1 MVKRCIG
8 IDIGPFYL
16 CVVQVVRTDEEFCIE
31 KVFGTQIR
39 RSTDSPEEMLKL
51 LFNRYGF
58 DRRAD
63 VAISMPHDAVFFRN
77 LETDAEGL
85 EQIREQNWSA
95 LEHNFPVG
103 ADKIVAQEYSYH
115 PMPSGKYSVLT
126 AASARQSL
134 QERLNIFTEAKMHPS
149 LVEAAIF
156 AVHSTV
162 AVNHPEIMT
171 GQAVIAYIDECYLTL
186 AVTRSD
192 DIVAVRTIPIIT
204 ESDSNIESVQ
214 EQTAQVISREARV
227 TWRKVFGADIERDTK
242 IYLITT
248 GKSSDHLVEKIE
260 ENLHSKTTIVDCYA
274 AVENLTRHMVEI
286 PICVAEG
293 LALRVLVP
301 EKTKGINF
309 LEACKTNAAPALN
322 QRKEFVFCATLTCLI
337 AVFLLVGLFTRL
349 SHLEAAYARIK
360 NETTEIFQATL
371 PHEKNIVNPLVQ
383 LEQKIESFRKDSRL
397 FTSLSDSGLSPL
409 DALYKISANGSLPEN
424 IKIDD
429 ILIAA
434 DTVRINGICD
444 SFEPV
449 YQWQQL
455 LQEEPGF
462 TFVDVKDIQK
472 QSKSGVVN
480 FTMLLSLSTQE
491 PK

>member
-16 CVVQVVRTDEEFCIE
+16 CAVQVVRTDEEFCVE

-39 RSTDSPEEMLKL
+39 RSTDSPQEMLRP
-51 LFNRYGF
+51 LFNRHGF

-63 VAISMPHDAVFFRN
+63 IAISMPHDAVFFRN

-85 EQIREQNWSA
+85 EQIREGNWSA

-103 ADKIVAQEYSYH
+103 ADKIVAQVYSYN
-115 PMPSGKYSVLT
+115 PTPDGKYSVLT

-134 QERLNIFTEAKMHPS
+134 QERLNIFTGAKLRPG
-149 LVEAAIF
+149 LVDAAIF
-156 AVHSTV
+156 AVHSTIT
-162 AVNHPEIMT
+162 VNHPEIMA
-171 GQAVIAYIDECYLTL
+171 GQTIIAYIDGYYLTL
-186 AVTRSD
+186 AIIRDNDVVVVRSIPVIIESED
-192 DIVAVRTIPIIT
+192 DIK
-204 ESDSNIESVQ
+204 SVQ
-214 EQTAQVISREARV
+214 RQMAQIISREAQV
-227 TWRKVFGADIERDTK
+227 TWRKVFGTDIEQNTK

-248 GKSSDHLVEKIE
+248 YQTSDYLVVQIGKKLRSEIIV
-260 ENLHSKTTIVDCYA
+260 VDCYA
-274 AVENLTRHMVEI
+274 NVENLSRNIGDI
-286 PICVAEG
+286 PVCVAEG
-293 LALRVLVP
+293 LALRVLAP

-309 LEACKTNAAPALN
+309 LEVGKADAAPALN
-322 QRKEFVFCATLTCLI
+322 LRKEFVFCATLMCLI

-371 PHEKNIVNPLVQ
+371 PEEKNIVNPLVQ
-383 LEQKIESFRKDSRL
+383 LEQKIESFSRDSRL
-397 FTSLSDSGLSPL
+397 FASLSDTGLSPL
-409 DALYKISANGSLPEN
+409 DALYKISVNSPLREN

-434 DTVRINGICD
+434 DTVRINGTCD

-449 YQWQQL
+449 YQWQRL

-472 QSKSGVVN
+472 QSKSGVVH

>member
-16 CVVQVVRTDEEFCIE
+16 CAVQVVSTDGEFSVE

-39 RSTDSPEEMLKL
+39 RSTDSPEEMLRP
-51 LFNRYGF
+51 LFNRHGF
-58 DRRAD
+58 DKRAD

-85 EQIREQNWSA
+85 EQVRERNWSA
-95 LEHNFPVG
+95 LEHNFPVV
-103 ADKIVAQEYSYH
+103 ADEIVAQEYSYH
-115 PMPSGKYSVLT
+115 PMPNGKYSVLT

-134 QERLNIFTEAKMHPS
+134 HERLNIFTGAKLRPC
-149 LVEAAIF
+149 LAEAAIF
-156 AVHSTV
+156 AAHSTV
-162 AVNHPEIMT
+162 AVNHPEIMA
-171 GQAVIAYIDECYLTL
+171 GQAIIAYIDECYITL
-186 AVTRSD
+186 AVTRDNDIVVVRSIPIMTESED
-192 DIVAVRTIPIIT
+192 DIK
-204 ESDSNIESVQ
+204 SVQ
-214 EQTAQVISREARV
+214 KQMVQVISREAQI
-227 TWRKVFGADIERDTK
+227 TWRKVFGTDIEQNTK

-248 GKSSDHLVEKIE
+248 
-260 ENLHSKTTIVDCYA
+260 SKTSDYLVVQIGKKLRSETIIVDCYA
-274 AVENLTRHMVEI
+274 TVENLSRHMVDI
-286 PICVAEG
+286 PVCVAEG
-293 LALRVLVP
+293 LALRVLAP
-301 EKTKGINF
+301 EKTKGINY
-309 LEACKTNAAPALN
+309 LEAGKADAAPAVNL
-322 QRKEFVFCATLTCLI
+322 RKEFVFCATLICAI

-371 PHEKNIVNPLVQ
+371 PEEKNIVNPLVQ
-383 LEQKIESFRKDSRL
+383 LEQKIELFRRDSRL
-397 FTSLSDSGLSPL
+397 FASLSDSGLSPL
-409 DALYKISANGSLPEN
+409 DALYKISSSGPLREN
-424 IKIDD
+424 INVDD

-434 DTVRINGICD
+434 DTVRINGTCD

-455 LQEEPGF
+455 LQEDPGF
-462 TFVDVKDIQK
+462 TFVEVKDIQK
-472 QSKSGVVN
+472 QSKSGVVH

>member
-1 MVKRCIG
+1 MANRCIG

-16 CVVQVVRTDEEFCIE
+16 CAVQVVRTDEEFCIE

-39 RSTDSPEEMLKL
+39 RSTDSPEKMLRP

-58 DRRAD
+58 DRRAE

-77 LETDAEGL
+77 LETDSEGL
-85 EQIREQNWSA
+85 EQIRERNWSA
-95 LEHNFPVG
+95 LEHNFPVE

-115 PMPSGKYSVLT
+115 PLPEGKYSVLT
-126 AASARQSL
+126 AASAIQSL
-134 QERLNIFTEAKMHPS
+134 HERLNIFTEAKIHPG

-171 GQAVIAYIDECYLTL
+171 GQAIIAYIDECYLTL

-192 DIVAVRTIPIIT
+192 DILAVRSIPIIT
-204 ESDSNIESVQ
+204 ESDSDIKSVQ
-214 EQTAQVISREARV
+214 EQIAQVISREARV
-227 TWRKVFGADIERDTK
+227 TWRKVFAGDIDRDTK
-242 IYLITT
+242 VYLITT
-248 GKSSDHLVEKIE
+248 GKSSDHLVENIE

-274 AVENLTRHMVEI
+274 AVENLSRYMVDI
-286 PICVAEG
+286 PVCVAEG
-293 LALRVLVP
+293 LALRILAP

-309 LEACKTNAAPALN
+309 LEAGKADADPALN
-322 QRKEFVFCATLTCLI
+322 LRKEFVFCATLICLI
-337 AVFLLVGLFTRL
+337 AVFLFVGLFTRL
-349 SHLEAAYARIK
+349 SHLEAAYAHIK

-371 PHEKNIVNPLVQ
+371 PQEKNIVNPLVQ
-383 LEQKIESFRKDSRL
+383 LEQKIESFRRDSRL
-397 FTSLSDSGLSPL
+397 FASLSDSGLSPL
-409 DALYKISANGSLPEN
+409 DVLYKISTNSPLREN
-424 IKIDD
+424 IKVDD

-434 DTVRINGICD
+434 DTARINGTCD
-444 SFEPV
+444 SFELV
-449 YQWQQL
+449 YQWQQV
-455 LQEEPGF
+455 LQEDPGF

-472 QSKSGVVN
+472 QSKSGVVH

>member
-16 CVVQVVRTDEEFCIE
+16 CAVQVVRTDEEFCIE

-51 LFNRYGF
+51 FFNRYGF
-58 DRRAD
+58 DKRAD

-85 EQIREQNWSA
+85 EKIRERNWSA

-103 ADKIVAQEYSYH
+103 ADEIVAQVYSYH
-115 PMPSGKYSVLT
+115 PIPNGKYSVLT

-134 QERLNIFTEAKMHPS
+134 QERLNIFTEAKMHPG
-149 LVEAAIF
+149 LVEAPIF

-162 AVNHPEIMT
+162 AVNYPEIMT
-171 GQAVIAYIDECYLTL
+171 GQAIIAYIDECYLTL

-192 DIVAVRTIPIIT
+192 DILAVRRFPIIT
-204 ESDSNIESVQ
+204 ESDSDIKSVQ
-214 EQTAQVISREARV
+214 ERIAQVISREARV
-227 TWRKVFGADIERDTK
+227 TWRKVFGADIERDTQ

-274 AVENLTRHMVEI
+274 TVENLSRHMMEI
-286 PICVAEG
+286 PVCVAEG
-293 LALRVLVP
+293 LALRILAP

-309 LEACKTNAAPALN
+309 LEACKTDAASALN
-322 QRKEFVFCATLTCLI
+322 LRKEFVFCATLMCLI

-371 PHEKNIVNPLVQ
+371 PQEKNIVNPLLQ
-383 LEQKIESFRKDSRL
+383 LEQKIESFRRDSRL
-397 FTSLSDSGLSPL
+397 FASLSDSGLSPL
-409 DALYKISANGSLPEN
+409 DALYKISANGPLREN
-424 IKIDD
+424 IKVVD

-434 DTVRINGICD
+434 DTVRINGTCD

-455 LQEEPGF
+455 LQEDPGF

-472 QSKSGVVN
+472 QSKSGVVH

>member
-8 IDIGPFYL
+8 IDVGPFYL
-16 CVVQVVRTDEEFCIE
+16 CALQVVRTDKGFCVE

-39 RSTDSPEEMLKL
+39 RSTDSPEEMLRL

-85 EQIREQNWSA
+85 EQIRERNWSA

-115 PMPSGKYSVLT
+115 PMPNGKYSVLT
-126 AASARQSL
+126 AASARTSL
-134 QERLNIFTEAKMHPS
+134 HERLNIFTEAKMHPG
-149 LVEAAIF
+149 LVEAPIF

-162 AVNHPEIMT
+162 AVNHPEIMA
-171 GQAVIAYIDECYLTL
+171 GQAVIVYIDECYLTL
-186 AVTRSD
+186 AVTRRD
-192 DIVAVRTIPIIT
+192 DILVVRSIPIIT

-214 EQTAQVISREARV
+214 EQIAQVISREVRV

-248 GKSSDHLVEKIE
+248 GKSSGHLVEKIE

-274 AVENLTRHMVEI
+274 AVENLSRQMVHI
-286 PICVAEG
+286 PVCVAEG
-293 LALRVLVP
+293 LALRVLAP

-309 LEACKTNAAPALN
+309 LEADKADAAPALN
-322 QRKEFVFCATLTCLI
+322 LIKEFVFCAALICAI
-337 AVFLLVGLFTRL
+337 AVFLLVGMFMRL
-349 SHLEAAYARIK
+349 SHLEAAYTRIK
-360 NETTEIFQATL
+360 KETTEIFKTTL
-371 PHEKNIVNPLVQ
+371 PEEKNIVNPLVQ
-383 LEQKIESFRKDSRL
+383 LGQKIESFRRDSRL
-397 FTSLSDSGLSPL
+397 FASLSDSGLSPL
-409 DALYKISANGSLPEN
+409 DVLYKISASSPLPEN
-424 IKIDD
+424 IKVDD

-434 DTVRINGICD
+434 DTARINGTCD
-444 SFEPV
+444 SFESV

-455 LQEEPGF
+455 LQEDPGF

-472 QSKSGVVN
+472 QSKSGVVH

>member
-16 CVVQVVRTDEEFCIE
+16 CAVQVVRTDEGFCVE

-39 RSTDSPEEMLKL
+39 RSTDSPEDMLRP

-77 LETDAEGL
+77 LETDSEGL
-85 EQIREQNWSA
+85 EQIRERNWSA

-115 PMPSGKYSVLT
+115 PMPNGKYSVLT

-134 QERLNIFTEAKMHPS
+134 QERLNIFTEAKMHPA
-149 LVEAAIF
+149 LVEAPIF

-162 AVNHPEIMT
+162 AINHPEIIA
-171 GQAVIAYIDECYLTL
+171 GQAIIAYIDECYLTL
-186 AVTRSD
+186 AVTRD
-192 DIVAVRTIPIIT
+192 NDVVVVRSIPVIT
-204 ESDSNIESVQ
+204 ESEDDIKSVQ
-214 EQTAQVISREARV
+214 KQIAQVISREARV
-227 TWRKVFGADIERDTK
+227 TWRKVFGTDIEQNTK

-248 GKSSDHLVEKIE
+248 
-260 ENLHSKTTIVDCYA
+260 SKTSDYLVVQVGKKLRSETIIVDCYA
-274 AVENLTRHMVEI
+274 TVENLSRHMVDI
-286 PICVAEG
+286 PVCVAEG
-293 LALRVLVP
+293 LALRVLAP

-309 LEACKTNAAPALN
+309 LEADKTDAAPALSL
-322 QRKEFVFCATLTCLI
+322 RKEFVFCATLICLI

-360 NETTEIFQATL
+360 NETTEIFQTTL
-371 PHEKNIVNPLVQ
+371 PEEKNIVNPLVQ
-383 LEQKIESFRKDSRL
+383 LEQKIESFRRDSRL
-397 FTSLSDSGLSPL
+397 FASLSDSGLSPL
-409 DALYKISANGSLPEN
+409 DALYKISVNNPLREN
-424 IKIDD
+424 INVDD

-434 DTVRINGICD
+434 DTVRINGTCD
-444 SFEPV
+444 SFELV

-455 LQEEPGF
+455 LQEDPAF

-472 QSKSGVVN
+472 QSKSGVVH

-491 PK
+491 PQ

>member
-16 CVVQVVRTDEEFCIE
+16 CAVQVVCTDGEFCVE

-39 RSTDSPEEMLKL
+39 RSTDSPEDMLRP
-51 LFNRYGF
+51 LFNRHGF

-85 EQIREQNWSA
+85 EQIREGNWSA
-95 LEHNFPVG
+95 LEHNFPVV
-103 ADKIVAQEYSYH
+103 ADEIVAQGYSYH
-115 PMPSGKYSVLT
+115 PMPNGKYSVLT

-134 QERLNIFTEAKMHPS
+134 QERLNIFTEAKMHPD

-156 AVHSTV
+156 AVHATV
-162 AVNHPEIMT
+162 AVNYPEIMT
-171 GQAVIAYIDECYLTL
+171 GQTIIAYIDECYITL
-186 AVTRSD
+186 AVTRRD
-192 DIVAVRTIPIIT
+192 DILAVRSIPIIT
-204 ESDSNIESVQ
+204 ESEDDIKSVQ
-214 EQTAQVISREARV
+214 EQIAQVISREAQV

-242 IYLITT
+242 IYLTTT

-274 AVENLTRHMVEI
+274 TIENLSRHMVDI
-286 PICVAEG
+286 PVCVAEG
-293 LALRVLVP
+293 LALRVLAP

-309 LEACKTNAAPALN
+309 LEADKADAAPALN
-322 QRKEFVFCATLTCLI
+322 QRKEFVFCAALICAI

-360 NETTEIFQATL
+360 NETKEIFQATL
-371 PHEKNIVNPLVQ
+371 PEEKNIVNPLVQ
-383 LEQKIESFRKDSRL
+383 LEQKIESFRGDSRL
-397 FTSLSDSGLSPL
+397 FASLSDSGLSPL
-409 DALYKISANGSLPEN
+409 DVLYKISSNSPLRDN

-434 DTVRINGICD
+434 DTARINGTCD
-444 SFEPV
+444 SFELV

-455 LQEEPGF
+455 LQEDPGF
-462 TFVDVKDIQK
+462 TFVNVKDIQK
-472 QSKSGVVN
+472 QSKSGVVH
-480 FTMLLSLSTQE
+480 FTMLVSLSTQE